1 VYVGIGLTLVLAVA
15 CQIAGARLRV
25 PPIIILLPVGFIA
38 GRLTSDIDPTKL
50 LGPTFQP
57 LVSLSVAVILYDAGM
72 GLDLSKLIGHTRRI
86 VTRLL
91 VLGVPLTW
99 AVGALVAAPLFGMS
113 ESTALMFGA
122 ILVVSGPT
130 VVGPLLHFVRP
141 TDRLRRVLSWEG
153 SLIDPIGGLLGAVVF
168 HAVTSGDG
176 GVVAQISDFIVSLAI
191 GGIGGVVGIGLL
203 WLILTKL
210 RLGEVLGT
218 AAQLACVI
226 GVAAACDLTREDT
239 GLISAIMMGLAVA
252 NHRAFEAPTRQPF
265 FEVLVQLII
274 GVLFISISAT
284 VSTQTLRD
292 LLLPALGLT
301 AALVFVARPLSA
313 WVSSLGTSLN
323 RGERAFVGWMDPRG
337 IVAAAT
343 ASTFAPSLVSK
354 GLTGAEKV
362 LPATFLIIVM
372 TVTLYGLT
380 AERVARIL
388 GVVRPTVSRPFLIGS
403 DPWVLDLGRALRSTG
418 LSVLMW
424 AYGDEPRARIEAE
437 GIELAP
443 DELLSDATGE
453 GAEVEGVTATMFL
466 TREAGF
472 NALASALLE
481 GGQVG
486 RVYRLGSTVDAMGAS
501 APFAGGEPLFDP
513 VLHGDEVTR
522 RLRQGARIVVGD
534 ETVSAGFELLF
545 RVRANG
551 ELAPQ
556 VTGRELEARPG
567 DRTVALSPVT
577 SGAARTE

>member
-226 GVAAACDLTREDT
+226 GVAAACDLPREDT